1 MTTMPIPLD
10 LTSFEKALL
19 RLEEAVKAYSG
30 APGNTLYRDATI
42 QRFEF
47 TYEVAYKM
55 LKRYLEMAAPNPSA
69 VDEMAFADLI
79 RTGNE
84 QGLLR
89 SGWDKWKDYRKARGT
104 TSHTYD
110 EAKAKE
116 VAAIIPDFLLE
127 AQSLFDALGK
137 RVRGA

>member
-1 MTTMPIPLD
+1 MHIPLD
-10 LTSFEKALL
+10 LTSFDKALL
-19 RLEEAVKAYSG
+19 RLEEALHAYQG

-47 TYEVAYKM
+47 TYEVAHKM
-55 LKRYLEMAAPNPSA
+55 LKRFLEMTSPNPA
-69 VDEMAFADLI
+69 AIDEMAFADMI
-79 RTGNE
+79 RTGSE

-110 EAKAKE
+110 EAKAME
-116 VAAIIPDFLLE
+116 VAAIIPDFLRE
-127 AQSLFDALGK
+127 AQCLRDELRK
-137 RVRGA
+137 RLQAA

>member
-1 MTTMPIPLD
+1 MPIPLD
-10 LTSFEKALL
+10 LTSLEKALL
-19 RLEEAVKAYSG
+19 RLEEALQAYAG

-47 TYEVAYKM
+47 TYEIAHKM
-55 LKRYLEMAAPNPSA
+55 LKRYLEMTAANPA
-69 VDEMAFADLI
+69 AIDEMAFADMI
-79 RTGNE
+79 RTGSE

-110 EAKAKE
+110 EAKAME
-116 VAAIIPDFLLE
+116 VVAIIPDFLSE
-127 AQSLFDALGK
+127 AQSLLDTLRK
-137 RVRGA
+137 RTQAG